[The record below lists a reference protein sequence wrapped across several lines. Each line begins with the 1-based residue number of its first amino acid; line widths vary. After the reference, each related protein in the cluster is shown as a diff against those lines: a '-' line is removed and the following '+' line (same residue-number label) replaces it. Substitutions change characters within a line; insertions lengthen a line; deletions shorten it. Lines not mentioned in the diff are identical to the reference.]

1 MLNIGVRCIPFRE
14 LIIFFR
20 GETTMTRFWAVV
32 AACIV
37 LTLPGWAGAAGFE
50 AAVGVWHQSPSGD
63 VTYKGQTAHDRLD
76 LNSSLGLD
84 SETGL
89 HFRARLETP
98 LILPN
103 IGFMAT
109 PTTFSGRG
117 TAKGSFTF
125 GNQTF
130 AADAPVSGKLR
141 LNQYDVSLFYGIP
154 GLDTATMGMFN
165 VDLGLNLRLM
175 DVDVEVRQEQA
186 GLSESES
193 LFLPVPTL
201 YAGASLR
208 PLDFFA
214 LEAEARGVTYA
225 GNHFYSLIG
234 RVRFDPLDHFFLAGG
249 YRLDSVSIDEK
260 GLKTDVDISGPFME
274 VGISF

>member
-1 MLNIGVRCIPFRE
+1 M
-14 LIIFFR
+14 
-20 GETTMTRFWAVV
+20 MTRFWAGV
-32 AACIV
+32 ATCIV
-37 LTLPGWAGAAGFE
+37 LMLPGWAGATGFE
-50 AAVGVWHQSPSGD
+50 AAVGVWHKSPSGD

-76 LNSSLGLD
+76 LESSLGLD
-84 SETGL
+84 SETGP
-89 HFRARLETP
+89 HFRARLEMP

-117 TAKGSFTF
+117 TATGSFTF
-125 GNQTF
+125 GDRTF
-130 AADAPVSGKLR
+130 AAGVPIDGKLR

-154 GLDTATMGMFN
+154 GLEMATMGLFN

-175 DVDVEVRQEQA
+175 DVNLEIRQEQA
-186 GLSESES
+186 GLSESKS
-193 LFLPVPTL
+193 MLLPVPTL
-201 YAGASLR
+201 YLGASLR

-234 RVRFDPLDHFFLAGG
+234 RLRFNPLDHLFLAGG
-249 YRLDSVSIDEK
+249 YRFDSVSIDEK
-260 GLKTDVDISGPFME
+260 GLKADVDIRGPFME
-274 VGISF
+274 IGINF

>member
-1 MLNIGVRCIPFRE
+1 MK
-14 LIIFFR
+14 
-20 GETTMTRFWAVV
+20 MFWT
-32 AACIV
+32 V
-37 LTLPGWAGAAGFE
+37 LTTCIMLILPGWAGATGFE

-63 VTYKGQTAHDRLD
+63 VSYKGQTGHDRLD
-76 LNSSLGLD
+76 LESTLGLD
-84 SETGL
+84 DETGL
-89 HFRARLETP
+89 LFRARLETP

-109 PTTFSGRG
+109 PTTFSGKG

-130 AADAPVSGKLR
+130 SADAPIDGKLR

-154 GLDTATMGMFN
+154 GLKMATMGMFN

-175 DVDVEVRQEQA
+175 DVDFEVRQEQT
-186 GLSESES
+186 GLSESEN
-193 LFLPVPTL
+193 LLLPVPTL

-234 RVRFDPLDHFFLAGG
+234 RVRFDPLDHLFLAGG
-249 YRLDSVSIDEK
+249 YRYDSVSIDEK
-260 GLKTDVDISGPFME
+260 GLKADVDISGPFAE
-274 VGISF
+274 IGISF